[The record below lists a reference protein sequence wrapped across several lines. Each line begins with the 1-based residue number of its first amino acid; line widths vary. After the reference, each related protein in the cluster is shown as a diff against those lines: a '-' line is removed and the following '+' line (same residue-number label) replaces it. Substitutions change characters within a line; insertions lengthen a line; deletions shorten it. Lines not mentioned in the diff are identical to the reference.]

1 MGRLITVNNNSS
13 DSDNKNAK
21 KKISFDINSVKEQ
34 TADDSESSAT
44 KMPVFSIRKP
54 EAKSAGT
61 AEKKSEIENSQ
72 APTSEQPVFEIH
84 DDNQSQESN
93 DASALSSNSPASA
106 APVVDDEATPQ
117 ITVQSKIPADSNDAE
132 SENPKSDLD
141 LPNDEEKSQPEVSS
155 TSSEVVEANS
165 SATEDQTSATGTDSD
180 NIKASLDSIDS
191 LTRNIAEIQK
201 RLDAAAASA
210 ASTSNSP
217 TMLRND
223 NSSSAGSA
231 DFSAPTN
238 DSKPMTREAYRNS
251 LNAVQNSEE
260 NFVEPKEEQP
270 RGSHVARPHSSSP
283 KKMEQAGPIIISP
296 DGKEESQL
304 RIRWSGPET
313 KPEEKQP
320 VKKVEHRETSHQ
332 QSVTR
337 RSSHHAKQKQSGVLG
352 KSFLA
357 MFGIGN
363 KK

>member
-106 APVVDDEATPQ
+106 APVVDDEATPR

-223 NSSSAGSA
+223 NSSSAESA

-260 NFVEPKEEQP
+260 NFVESKEEQP
-270 RGSHVARPHSSSP
+270 RGV
-283 KKMEQAGPIIISP
+283 M
-296 DGKEESQL
+296 L
-304 RIRWSGPET
+304 LVLIR
-313 KPEEKQP
+313 Q
-320 VKKVEHRETSHQ
+320 VQ
-332 QSVTR
+332 R
-337 RSSHHAKQKQSGVLG
+337 RWNRLG
-352 KSFLA
+352 Q
-357 MFGIGN
+357 
-363 KK
+363 